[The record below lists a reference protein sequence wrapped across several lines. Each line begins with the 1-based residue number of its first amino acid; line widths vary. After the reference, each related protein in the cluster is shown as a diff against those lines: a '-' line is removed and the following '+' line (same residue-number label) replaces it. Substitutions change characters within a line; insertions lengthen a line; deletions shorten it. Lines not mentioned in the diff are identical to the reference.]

1 MNHHELVVSLRAKWV
16 LALVCLTA
24 TASGAVGFLSYR
36 LTATQLDLE
45 VNRSLEVALGNAAS
59 AVRRPAGPRVAPP
72 ALAGSADVDVQY
84 LRADGTV
91 VSREGSTPLPVDD
104 ADLALAVGQR
114 AGTELFRD
122 DEVDGEAVR
131 MLTVGLGGGGG
142 AVQGARSIE
151 EMNRVLASL
160 GIRILMVTVGVA
172 AAAATAGVLIGGSVT
187 RRLLR
192 LTGVAEEVA
201 ETGALDAGV
210 PTEGSDEVARLGRAF
225 NDMLTALA
233 RSEAEQ
239 ARLVQDVGHEL
250 RTPMTSLRTN
260 IFTLR
265 NFAELD
271 DANQGD
277 VIADLEGETEEL
289 SSLIE
294 EVLEVSSGVSEEEPL
309 TDIEVGGL
317 VAAVA
322 KRAAA
327 RWNRSVDLEVGD
339 AISMALRERQ
349 VARAVRNLVD
359 NACKFSPDGSP
370 IEVVVRRGAPADGE
384 YSQVDRDPQPPGVEI
399 EVLDRGPGF
408 EEGDTDAV
416 FGRFHRS
423 AAARA
428 MPGSGLGLSIVAAVA
443 EAHGGGVQAANR
455 EGGGARVVMWI
466 PLRRDDGAI
475 SADRR

>member
-1 MNHHELVVSLRAKWV
+1 LVG
-16 LALVCLTA
+16 
-24 TASGAVGFLSYR
+24 SG
-36 LTATQLDLE
+36 DI
-45 VNRSLEVALGNAAS
+45 
-59 AVRRPAGPRVAPP
+59 
-72 ALAGSADVDVQY
+72 DVQY
-84 LRADGTV
+84 LSADGTV
-91 VSREGSTPLPVDD
+91 LTREGSAPLPVDD
-104 ADLALAVGQR
+104 ADLALASGRRRGV
-114 AGTELFRD
+114 ELFRD
-122 DEVDGEAVR
+122 DEIEGEAVR
-131 MLTVGLGGGGG
+131 MLTVGLGGGRG
-142 AVQGARSIE
+142 AVQGVRSIE

-160 GIRILMVTVGVA
+160 GIRILMVTIGVA
-172 AAAATAGVLIGGSVT
+172 TAAAVAGVLIGGSVT

-201 ETGALDAGV
+201 ETGALDAAV
-210 PTEGSDEVARLGRAF
+210 PAEGSDEVARLGRAF

-265 NFAELD
+265 GFPELD
-271 DANQGD
+271 ESTRRD

-309 TDIEVGGL
+309 TNTEVGGL

-322 KRAAA
+322 ERTAG
-327 RWNRSVDLEVGD
+327 RWNRSVSLEVCD
-339 AISMALRERQ
+339 AVWMDLSERQ

-370 IEVVVRRGAPADGE
+370 IEVVVRRGGSGDGE
-384 YSQVDRDPQPPGVEI
+384 YSRIDSAAHPLGTEMVEVA
-399 EVLDRGPGF
+399 VLDRGPGF
-408 EEGDTDAV
+408 EEADTDAV

-423 AAARA
+423 AAARS

-443 EAHGGGVQAANR
+443 EAHGGGVRADNR
-455 EGGGARVVMWI
+455 EGGGARVMMWL
-466 PLRRDDGAI
+466 PLHHHDGA
-475 SADRR
+475 SPTNRR